1 MKLVCSL
8 PSLDLLNEIS
18 SFVDGIL
25 LKDNADIL
33 EEIHQ
38 VKKLNLLPIYSLS
51 EMVFPM
57 ELEVYKQKI
66 LLTSPTDCLYYITD
80 LGLAHILKE
89 LGLIERTIF
98 DPITMITNSL
108 DAKAYMEYGFHSLG
122 LSNEITLKDIERII
136 SKSNCKA
143 FVQVFGYRI
152 MLSTRR
158 TLLSLYQDKIKT
170 KFPLENLTIQEATRN
185 DFFPIEE
192 TLQGTKIYRSQLI
205 CLLKELEPLPLE
217 FAYIDSYRLD
227 KDIFKEV
234 VKLFSLIK
242 SKEHKEEALKE
253 LEALNLPIGEGFA
266 YKDSVYMKEEF

>member
-66 LLTSPTDCLYYITD
+66 LLTSSTDCLYYITD
-80 LGLAHILKE
+80 LGLAHLLKE

-108 DAKAYMEYGFHSLG
+108 DAKEYMKYGFHSLG